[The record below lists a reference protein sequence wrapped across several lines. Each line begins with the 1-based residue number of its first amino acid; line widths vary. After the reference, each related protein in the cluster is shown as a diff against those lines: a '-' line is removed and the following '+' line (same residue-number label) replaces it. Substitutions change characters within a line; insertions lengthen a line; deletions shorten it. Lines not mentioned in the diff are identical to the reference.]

1 MNIKN
6 VIFTVLALI
15 VLVGGALLFEHFQEK
30 IKDTTWLIVVL
41 KIVIA
46 IILIVIYGLI
56 LKWAAGLCHIE
67 WKGD

>member
-1 MNIKN
+1 MNKIN
-6 VIFTVLALI
+6 IIFTVLALI
-15 VLVGGALLFEHFQEK
+15 VLVGGSLLFEHCQKK
-30 IKDTTWLIVVL
+30 IKDTTWLIVVS

-56 LKWAAGLCHIE
+56 LKWVAGLCHIE